1 MQFDPLE
8 VLTALILIFSG
19 CLFGLWIFDSLI
31 GDRFVW
37 FCDKMGW
44 HKAPKTLGG
53 FDGCSLHG
61 RCPRCHKRVLQDS
74 QGNWFTASIQE
85 D

>member
-1 MQFDPLE
+1 MSTTLE
-8 VLTALILIFSG
+8 VFTALVLIPLTIL
-19 CLFGLWIFDSLI
+19 LGLSIIDLLT
-31 GDRFVW
+31 GNRFVW

-74 QGNWFTASIQE
+74 QGNWFTASIQ
-85 D
+85 DD